1 MKIKLA
7 FASVLV
13 LSGCG
18 PSREAMSA
26 LQDMQI
32 LENNEEASI
41 SYKSLSGWGN
51 DLTLHDVEVRAPA
64 EMLAAMTESAPDKDD
79 TTPSVPPASKPAT
92 VARAKSM
99 TLRGLTQ
106 KEGKPFA
113 TDITLSEITPTV
125 PMEGATLSLK
135 SVGFE
140 GMNDVT
146 GRYVAGSFTKD
157 GAGDPPPLE
166 QWGFRKAGLG
176 GLTFSAAIPQDEGDP
191 GSVNLALAEL
201 SVSSLDNTRLGLF
214 RFDGFKGDL
223 NVPGDVPVAGTF
235 DFGRLDLT
243 GIRTKLFSDA
253 FMVGLQPLL
262 NPGEPAD
269 IAALYK
275 DYTSPLES
283 GIDGVDWSG
292 LKVDFSGLKFDVSP
306 ARAIIKRNADDVV
319 TAIDAPRTTF
329 KFTADS
335 SGGTL
340 GAMGLMVLA
349 MGGYN
354 SSVVE
359 LYTESH
365 ATFDPAKDLTRYDNI
380 NLGISDAF
388 DVKVSGG
395 VIGLKQALPNLMAG
409 LMKAAESA
417 EASFGDDDM
426 DMDDEDS
433 EDEDW
438 DADEDAPPVALPPG
452 DDAAEEDDS
461 DHAHHA
467 DGDEHADH
475 EGHGDHHDMP
485 MEKPDNSAAMMQL
498 VMGVLPL
505 QLTDLDV
512 SITDQKLINLIVEP
526 QALSSG
532 QTVEAYRQQLVD
544 MVTAS
549 SVFLTDAGVDQAIA
563 TELTT
568 AVSGFLAGPGT
579 FHIVLK
585 PKAPLGVMSAMMT
598 PMTKE
603 NLGFSATFTAATPPA
618 PAIN

>member
-1 MKIKLA
+1 MKMKLA

-18 PSREAMSA
+18 PSREALMA

-32 LENNEEASI
+32 LENNDEASI
-41 SYKSLSGWGN
+41 SYKSLSGSGN
-51 DLTLHDVEVRAPA
+51 DLTLNDVEVRAPA
-64 EMLAAMTESAPDKDD
+64 EMMAAMTESAPDKDD
-79 TTPSVPPASKPAT
+79 TTPAVAPGAKPAT

-99 TLRGLTQ
+99 SLKGLTL
-106 KEGKPFA
+106 KDGKPIA
-113 TDITLSEITPTV
+113 RDILLKDITPTV
-125 PMEGATLSLK
+125 PMDGATMSLG
-135 SVGFE
+135 SIGFE
-140 GMNDVT
+140 GMNEVT
-146 GRYVAGSFTKD
+146 GRYVASSFTKD

-166 QWGFRKAGLG
+166 QWGFKKAGVG
-176 GLTFSAAIPQDEGDP
+176 GLTFSAVIPQDEGDP
-191 GSVNLALAEL
+191 GSVNFKLGEL
-201 SVSSLDNTRLGLF
+201 SVSNLDNTRVGLF
-214 RFDGFKGDL
+214 RFDGLKGDV
-223 NVPGDVPVAGTF
+223 NVPGELTVAGTF
-235 DFGRLDLT
+235 DFGRMDIT
-243 GIRTKLFSDA
+243 GIRTKIFSDA
-253 FMVGLQPLL
+253 FMAGLQPLT
-262 NPGEPAD
+262 NPGQPAD
-269 IAALYK
+269 YSAMYK
-275 DYTSPLES
+275 NYTSPLES

-292 LKVDFSGLKFDVSP
+292 LKADFSGLKFDVAP
-306 ARAIIKRNADDVV
+306 TRAVVKRNADDVV
-319 TAIDAPRTTF
+319 TAVDTPRTTM

-340 GAMGLMVLA
+340 GAMGLMMLA

-365 ATFDPAKDLTRYDNI
+365 ATFDPVKDLTRYDNI
-380 NLGISDAF
+380 NLGVSDAF

-395 VIGLKQALPNLMAG
+395 VIGLKQALPSLMAG
-409 LMKAAESA
+409 LMAAAQSA
-417 EASFGDDDM
+417 ETGMGDHDM
-426 DMDDEDS
+426 VMDDEDADS
-433 EDEDW
+433 DEDADADDDSDAD
-438 DADEDAPPVALPPG
+438 DADE
-452 DDAAEEDDS
+452 
-461 DHAHHA
+461 HAGHE
-467 DGDEHADH
+467 EHADH
-475 EGHGDHHDMP
+475 DAHADHDEHHDMP
-485 MEKPDNSAAMMQL
+485 MKKPDNGAAMMQL
-498 VMGVLPL
+498 MMGVLPL

-549 SVFLTDAGVDQAIA
+549 SAFLADAGVDPAISS
-563 TELTT
+563 ELTT

-618 PAIN
+618 PAVN